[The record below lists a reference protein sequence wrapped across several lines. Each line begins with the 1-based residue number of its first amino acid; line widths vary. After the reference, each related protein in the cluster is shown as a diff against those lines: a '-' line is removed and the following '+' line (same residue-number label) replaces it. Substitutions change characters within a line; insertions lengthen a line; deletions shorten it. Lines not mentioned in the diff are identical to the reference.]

1 MRAHIPLA
9 FFLDRSE
16 AFRLLFPS
24 VQDPCFTMAC
34 ITDRGWSGHLGPDG
48 ESEVTVES
56 QARVGDG
63 RERGETSEAHLN
75 ITCAMEG
82 AEQ

>member
-1 MRAHIPLA
+1 MV
-9 FFLDRSE
+9 FL
-16 AFRLLFPS
+16 
-24 VQDPCFTMAC
+24 
-34 ITDRGWSGHLGPDG
+34 TDRGWSGHLEQDG
-48 ESEVTVES
+48 ESEVTVKS

-75 ITCAMEG
+75 ITCATEG

>member
-1 MRAHIPLA
+1 
-9 FFLDRSE
+9 
-16 AFRLLFPS
+16 
-24 VQDPCFTMAC
+24 MAC
-34 ITDRGWSGHLGPDG
+34 ITDPGWSGHLEPDG
-48 ESEVTVES
+48 ESESEVTVGS
-56 QARVGDG
+56 LARVGDG

>member
-1 MRAHIPLA
+1 MA
-9 FFLDRSE
+9 FL
-16 AFRLLFPS
+16 
-24 VQDPCFTMAC
+24 
-34 ITDRGWSGHLGPDG
+34 TDRCWSGQLELDG
-48 ESEVTVES
+48 ESEVTVELH
-56 QARVGDG
+56 ARVGDG